1 MVIKPS
7 QPKCM
12 GLSKSCVRRL
22 TPTPLRFLSTNT
34 PKTPNEFTNLC
45 SKGRLKE
52 AFESFTSE
60 IWSDP
65 SLFSHLLQQC
75 IHTQS
80 LSFLKHLHSLIITSG
95 SSSEK
100 FVSNHLLN
108 AYAKIGELST
118 AVTLFDVMPRKNIMS
133 CNILIGGFIQN
144 GDLESARQVFDE
156 MPERNVATWN
166 AMVAGMTQFEFNE
179 EGLSLFSQMHG
190 LGFMLDEFT
199 LGSVL
204 RGCAGLKDLNAGRQV
219 HGYVVKSG
227 FEFNLVVGSSLAH
240 MYMKSGSL
248 EEGERVIKAMPIRN
262 VVACNTLIAGRAQN
276 GFSEGA
282 LDQYNMMKMAG
293 FSPDKITFVSVI
305 SSCSELATLGQGQ
318 QIHAEAI
325 KTGASTVVGVISS
338 LISMYSRCGCLD
350 ESVKAF
356 LEREEADVVLW
367 SSMIAAY
374 GFHGKGEE
382 AIELFNRMDQVGLN
396 ANDVTFLSLLY
407 ACSHCGLKD
416 KGLQFFNLMI
426 EKYGLEPRLEHYT
439 CVVDLLGRSG
449 CLEEAEGFI
458 RTMPVKKDAIIWKT
472 LLSACKIHK
481 NADIAKRIAD
491 EVLRLDPQDSAPYV
505 LLSNIQASAKRW
517 QDVSEVRKVMRDRSV
532 KKEPGISWF
541 EVKNQVH
548 QFCMGDKSHP
558 QSMEID
564 MYLKELTW
572 EMKLRGYVPDTGS
585 VLHDMDA
592 EEKEHNLA
600 HHSEKLAIAFAL
612 MNTPEGVPI
621 RVMKNLRVCSDCH
634 VAIKYMSEIENREII
649 VRDAS
654 RFHHFKDGK
663 CSCADY
669 CVCLAQNIAQTSV
682 EVAGSSSLPPSFGP
696 MSLVSED
703 SSTIVRAIFS
713 RRGSIEYNNNVADG
727 YCYIPST
734 VLTIREGCS
743 EDGEDCMTQVPGSLV
758 RFSYEQL
765 CVATEDFKVR
775 LRGGALGTVFKGML
789 EDGTQIAAKRLD
801 KLGQGMKEFF
811 AEVETLGHI
820 HHANLVRLI
829 GFCAEKACRLLVYEY
844 MTNGSLVSWIFWNNQ
859 RPCLNWQALKKI
871 ILHIA
876 KGLAYLHEECR

>member
-1 MVIKPS
+1 
-7 QPKCM
+7 
-12 GLSKSCVRRL
+12 
-22 TPTPLRFLSTNT
+22 
-34 PKTPNEFTNLC
+34 
-45 SKGRLKE
+45 
-52 AFESFTSE
+52 
-60 IWSDP
+60 
-65 SLFSHLLQQC
+65 
-75 IHTQS
+75 
-80 LSFLKHLHSLIITSG
+80 
-95 SSSEK
+95 
-100 FVSNHLLN
+100 
-108 AYAKIGELST
+108 
-118 AVTLFDVMPRKNIMS
+118 MPRKNIMS

-166 AMVAGMTQFEFNE
+166 AMVA
-179 EGLSLFSQMHG
+179 
-190 LGFMLDEFT
+190 
-199 LGSVL
+199 
-204 RGCAGLKDLNAGRQV
+204 
-219 HGYVVKSG
+219 
-227 FEFNLVVGSSLAH
+227 VVGSSLAH

-248 EEGERVIKAMPIRN
+248 GEGERVIKAMPICN

-293 FSPDKITFVSVI
+293 FRPDKITFVSVI

-325 KTGASTVVGVISS
+325 KTGASTVVGVFSS

-382 AIELFNRMDQVGLN
+382 AIELFNRMDQVGLD
-396 ANDVTFLSLLY
+396 ANDITFLSLLY

-426 EKYGLEPRLEHYT
+426 EKYGLEPRLEHCT
-439 CVVDLLGRSG
+439 CVVDLLGWSG
-449 CLEEAEGFI
+449 CLEEAE
-458 RTMPVKKDAIIWKT
+458 
-472 LLSACKIHK
+472 
-481 NADIAKRIAD
+481 
-491 EVLRLDPQDSAPYV
+491 EVLRLDPQDSVPYV

-517 QDVSEVRKVMRDRSV
+517 QDVSEVRKVMRDRRV

-548 QFCMGDKSHP
+548 QLCMGDKSHP

-572 EMKLRGYVPDTGS
+572 EMKLWGYVLDTGS

-600 HHSEKLAIAFAL
+600 HHSEKFAIAFAL

-634 VAIKYMSEIENREII
+634 VAIKYISEIENREII

-669 CVCLAQNIAQTSV
+669 
-682 EVAGSSSLPPSFGP
+682 
-696 MSLVSED
+696 
-703 SSTIVRAIFS
+703 
-713 RRGSIEYNNNVADG
+713 
-727 YCYIPST
+727 
-734 VLTIREGCS
+734 
-743 EDGEDCMTQVPGSLV
+743 
-758 RFSYEQL
+758 
-765 CVATEDFKVR
+765 
-775 LRGGALGTVFKGML
+775 
-789 EDGTQIAAKRLD
+789 
-801 KLGQGMKEFF
+801 
-811 AEVETLGHI
+811 
-820 HHANLVRLI
+820 
-829 GFCAEKACRLLVYEY
+829 
-844 MTNGSLVSWIFWNNQ
+844 W
-859 RPCLNWQALKKI
+859 
-871 ILHIA
+871 
-876 KGLAYLHEECR
+876 